1 MLLFFG
7 QEAYGILVPQPGI
20 ESAPSALKDEVLTT
34 GPPGSPCLLFQ
45 MHASLLPVAHACCCL
60 VVKSCLT
67 FSTPRTAAR
76 QAPLS
81 RGFSRQD
88 YGLGCYFPSR
98 RSSRPRDWTC
108 VSCTSRWILYHWAT
122 KEVSQPVFI
131 HTHTSLL
138 MADSDTWVIPCFVQF
153 SKGDEHF

>member
-45 MHASLLPVAHACCCL
+45 MRVSLLPVAHACCCL

-67 FSTPRTAAR
+67 FATPRTAAR

-81 RGFSRQD
+81 RGFSRQE
-88 YGLGCYFPSR
+88 YGLGSLSFLQGIFQ
-98 RSSRPRDWTC
+98 PRDQTQ
-108 VSCTSRWILYHWAT
+108 VSRIAGGFFTS
-122 KEVSQPVFI
+122 
-131 HTHTSLL
+131 
-138 MADSDTWVIPCFVQF
+138 
-153 SKGDEHF
+153 